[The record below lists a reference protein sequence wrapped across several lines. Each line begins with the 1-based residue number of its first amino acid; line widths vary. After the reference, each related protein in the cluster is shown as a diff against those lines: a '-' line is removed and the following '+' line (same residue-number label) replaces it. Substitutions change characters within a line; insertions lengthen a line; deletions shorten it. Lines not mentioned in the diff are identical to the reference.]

1 MNQVTAT
8 SSTTTTHAHAGVVSA
23 TNDDRVMEIF
33 EISTQAFDGRT
44 CGNDVNDFFHFFNRF
59 IFSAFGGSGFS
70 TFFQLISD

>member
-8 SSTTTTHAHAGVVSA
+8 SCTTTTHAHAGVGFA
-23 TNDDRVMEIF
+23 TNDNRVVQIF
-33 EISTQAFDGRT
+33 QISTQAFDGRT
-44 CGNDVNDFFHFFNRF
+44 CGDCVNDFFHFFNRF